1 MAFFATLVLVQV
13 LQGLISCGASEII
26 SDLLTP
32 EYDKGQALK
41 IRAEQFWEAVGS
53 VADEMRLTQHVQ
65 LYTDVEKVIAELDAD
80 HTAVREALEESL
92 QRLRNADG
100 AVLAQG
106 LESSDVANE
115 ELVTGP
121 RGNERGGLSWFATG
135 GPNFLA
141 KAVTL
146 FVDGGDYNDRLGEHV
161 KQRQQSLLPV
171 LRSAAGVTGNVLAD
185 CRLSSKRAFDVLK
198 YDIYTKGA
206 PKTPEAAKSVANA
219 LVKAS
224 ADTRH
229 RFMKFVTSM
238 ATSLADDVKSR
249 SVSAAST
256 VALQELSALGA
267 PEAPSPARPAL
278 SPESSGVV
286 MQAEPKK
293 VKDVEESLPFLG
305 L

>member
-1 MAFFATLVLVQV
+1 MAFFAVLTLFHVLPSV
-13 LQGLISCGASEII
+13 SASEVI

-32 EYDKGQALK
+32 EYDKGLALK
-41 IRAEQFWEAVGS
+41 LRAEHFWEAVGS

-65 LYTDVEKVIAELDAD
+65 LYQDTEKVIAELDAE
-80 HTAVREALEESL
+80 HSVVREALEESL

-106 LESSDVANE
+106 LESSEVATE

-121 RGNERGGLSWFATG
+121 RGKERGGLSWFATG

-141 KAVTL
+141 KAITL
-146 FVDGGDYNDRLGEHV
+146 FVDGGDYNDRLGDHI

-171 LRSAAGVTGNVLAD
+171 LKSAASVTGNVLAD

-206 PKTPEAAKSVANA
+206 PKTPEAAKTVANA

-229 RFMKFVTSM
+229 RFMQFVTGM
-238 ATSLADDVKSR
+238 ATSLAEDVKSR

-256 VALQELSALGA
+256 VALHELSALPA
-267 PEAPSPARPAL
+267 VESPAVEAKRPGL
-278 SPESSGVV
+278 SPETSGIV
-286 MQAEPKK
+286 MQAAPEK
-293 VKDVEESLPFLG
+293 VQDVEERLPFLG